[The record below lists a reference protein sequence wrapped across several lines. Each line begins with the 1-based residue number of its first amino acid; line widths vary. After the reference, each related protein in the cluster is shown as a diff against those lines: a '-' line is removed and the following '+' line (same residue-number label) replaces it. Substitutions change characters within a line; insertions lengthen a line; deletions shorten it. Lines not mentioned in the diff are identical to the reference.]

1 MLPRTFSK
9 IRCSEV
15 ASEAEQT
22 LDALLCKPCRSS
34 HSSYMVCRVVH
45 LPVIFGCLCM
55 HLLSQLTSNFNERR
69 YYSGGVTDGEIVQII
84 SSLFDSCI
92 FRKIL

>member
-22 LDALLCKPCRSS
+22 LDALLCKPCRA
-34 HSSYMVCRVVH
+34 
-45 LPVIFGCLCM
+45 
-55 HLLSQLTSNFNERR
+55 
-69 YYSGGVTDGEIVQII
+69 IVATWFAEYWI
-84 SSLFDSCI
+84 
-92 FRKIL
+92 